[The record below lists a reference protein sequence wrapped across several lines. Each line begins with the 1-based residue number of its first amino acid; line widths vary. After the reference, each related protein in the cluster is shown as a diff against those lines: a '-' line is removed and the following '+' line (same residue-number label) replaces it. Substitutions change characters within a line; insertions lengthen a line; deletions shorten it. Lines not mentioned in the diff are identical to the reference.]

1 MANIISPRTA
11 SLIRL
16 THATRLSM
24 FNTINNQNLAK
35 LEAMQRRATS
45 TTSTSK
51 GQAMSI
57 SNLDTEGIQ
66 HSQTSVTDKNGRK
79 LDLTFEDSQ
88 TAFKSKST
96 LQLLRGYLVF
106 QLCSSSL
113 LVNNQKLV
121 FFIFSF
127 SSLLI

>member
-1 MANIISPRTA
+1 
-11 SLIRL
+11 L
-16 THATRLSM
+16 
-24 FNTINNQNLAK
+24 NNQNLAK
-35 LEAMQRRATS
+35 LEATQRRATS
-45 TTSTSK
+45 TTSSSK

-57 SNLDTEGIQ
+57 SNLDNEGIQ
-66 HSQTSVTDKNGRK
+66 HSHTSVVDKNGRK

-121 FFIFSF
+121 FII
-127 SSLLI
+127 LLFRVYLFEIEIYKFNLNEVTRCI